1 MLDKVAINASE
12 YMRNALNNEVQVMQK
27 LGGNHVVRLLDFME
41 TQNHYYLVEEFCDG
55 GDYAG

>member
-12 YMRNALNNEVQVMQK
+12 YMRNALKSEIKVMQK
-27 LGGNHVVRLLDFME
+27 LRGSNVVRLLDFME